1 MKTLTSLDQT
11 DLAARFATPLP
22 PALRAEAA
30 DMDWSTFTDTYAPT
44 SGPIRL
50 GTWNTSGA
58 PHDLVHCQATIDTG
72 DAIAPISATATG
84 AIAGLSDMLYQLHL
98 GVEIISLHQ
107 YSHAGGV
114 TTFLLCERDG
124 RRSWSMG
131 SGACGEQSALGALI
145 AAANRLV
152 LR

>member
-1 MKTLTSLDQT
+1 MNTLTSSGPT

-50 GTWNTSGA
+50 GTWNTSRA

-72 DAIAPISATATG
+72 ATVAPISATATG

-98 GVEIISLHQ
+98 GVEIIGLHQ
-107 YSHAGGV
+107 YSHAGGS

-131 SGACGEQSALGALI
+131 SGAGGEESALGALI
-145 AAANRLV
+145 AAANRLS
-152 LR
+152 